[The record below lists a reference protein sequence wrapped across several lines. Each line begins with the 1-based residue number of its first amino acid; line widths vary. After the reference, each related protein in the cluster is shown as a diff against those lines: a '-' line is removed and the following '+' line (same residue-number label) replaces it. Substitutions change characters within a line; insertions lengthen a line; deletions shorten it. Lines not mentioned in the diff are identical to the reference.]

1 MENRYKVFG
10 MPEESIF
17 HLAENEESLQ
27 IMEEGSDITMT
38 KL

>member
-1 MENRYKVFG
+1 MESRYKVFG
-10 MPEESIF
+10 MLEEPIF

-27 IMEEGSDITMT
+27 IMEERSDITMT